1 MHENALKIQFH
12 LRKFLERKRVA
23 QGLHYESYIHNI
35 NSCGAVLTMKAI
47 AVSDWILKLKHKPYR
62 YDFQVGRL
70 EVREQEHGIVM
81 FANNLRALHLS

>member
-35 NSCGAVLTMKAI
+35 NSCGAVWTIKAI
-47 AVSDWILKLKHKPYR
+47 AASD
-62 YDFQVGRL
+62 
-70 EVREQEHGIVM
+70 
-81 FANNLRALHLS
+81 